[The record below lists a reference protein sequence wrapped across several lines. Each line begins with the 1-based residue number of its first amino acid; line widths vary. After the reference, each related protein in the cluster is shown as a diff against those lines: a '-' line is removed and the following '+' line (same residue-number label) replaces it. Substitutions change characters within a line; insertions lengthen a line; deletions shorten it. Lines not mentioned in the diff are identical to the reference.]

1 MKQTD
6 LLRTDRAGEEY
17 FIEEARDFTQ
27 NTGGAKKESAF
38 QKISFPVLERMKERM
53 HKKLCKGAERK
64 SHRGTSH
71 KNSVGSA
78 YANMLC
84 AITGMQ
90 LIERKFQ
97 RPLTDT
103 MSDAILSKEI
113 RAKRSEM
120 KRRNC
125 MKQKTL
131 KAVSVGNVK
140 QGYEMKISTRGK
152 YGLRADDRSGSLQ
165 RAGGGFHQQHCA
177 SAEIISESYLESCG
191 EAEKRPGLVDQY
203 PLGAQGRIT
212 GWLFPCVRCRIGDV
226 LRALEGDLRAVEC
239 TAHTDEGC
247 QGEELCV
254 TKYVWQRI
262 NESIARTVDEM
273 MLDQLVAESRKA
285 QEKAKAHSV
294 DYSQNSCSG

>member
-71 KNSVGSA
+71 KNNVGSA

-131 KAVSVGNVK
+131 KAVSVGNDK
-140 QGYEMKISTRGK
+140 AGYEMKISTRGK
-152 YGLRADDRSGSLQ
+152 YGLRAMIDLALYSEQEAVSISSIALRQ
-165 RAGGGFHQQHCA
+165 N
-177 SAEIISESYLESCG
+177 ISESYLEQLM
-191 EAEKRPGLVDQY
+191 AKLKKAGLVISTR
-203 PLGAQGRIT
+203 GAQGGYRLALPMCEIS
-212 GWLFPCVRCRIGDV
+212 VGDV

>member
-131 KAVSVGNVK
+131 KAVSVGNDK
-140 QGYEMKISTRGK
+140 AGYEMKISTRGK
-152 YGLRADDRSGSLQ
+152 YGLRAMIDLALYSEQEAVSISSIALRQ
-165 RAGGGFHQQHCA
+165 N
-177 SAEIISESYLESCG
+177 ISESYLEQLM
-191 EAEKRPGLVDQY
+191 AKLKKAGLVISTR
-203 PLGAQGRIT
+203 GAQGGYRLALPMCEIS
-212 GWLFPCVRCRIGDV
+212 VGDV

-285 QEKAKAHSV
+285 KEKAKAHSV

>member
-53 HKKLCKGAERK
+53 HKKLCKRAERK

-131 KAVSVGNVK
+131 KAVSVGNDK
-140 QGYEMKISTRGK
+140 AGYEMKISTRGK
-152 YGLRADDRSGSLQ
+152 YGLRAMIDLALYSEQEAVSISSIALRQ
-165 RAGGGFHQQHCA
+165 N
-177 SAEIISESYLESCG
+177 ISESYLEQLM
-191 EAEKRPGLVDQY
+191 AKLKKAGLVISTR
-203 PLGAQGRIT
+203 GAQGGYRLALPMCEIS
-212 GWLFPCVRCRIGDV
+212 VGDV

>member
-64 SHRGTSH
+64 SHRETSH

-131 KAVSVGNVK
+131 KAVSVGNDK
-140 QGYEMKISTRGK
+140 AGYELKISTRGK
-152 YGLRADDRSGSLQ
+152 YGLRAMIDLALYSEQEAVSISSIALRQ
-165 RAGGGFHQQHCA
+165 N
-177 SAEIISESYLESCG
+177 ISESYLEQLM
-191 EAEKRPGLVDQY
+191 AKLKKAGLVISTR
-203 PLGAQGRIT
+203 GAQGGYRLALPMCEIS
-212 GWLFPCVRCRIGDV
+212 VGDV
-226 LRALEGDLRAVEC
+226 LRAVEGDLRAVEC